1 MWSDGVDAPAR
12 PAAAKSR
19 NAGRWHASATKP
31 RNAGSF
37 THAVAPWRH
46 RRPRPAVPEI
56 ADRLWRPPLALAV
69 FIFAACG
76 PVHALG
82 HTDVVYFAV
91 LIGLALSALAVPL
104 GLVGLKR

>member
-1 MWSDGVDAPAR
+1 VDALVR

-19 NAGRWHASATKP
+19 NAGRWAVSATKP

-46 RRPRPAVPEI
+46 KKRRPGVPEI

-76 PVHALG
+76 PVHAMG
-82 HTDVVYFAV
+82 HTDVVFFAV

-104 GLVGLKR
+104 GLLGLKR